1 MANGP
6 PKNPYNDFLMR
17 QSMRIVAN
25 GGSEADIGDYIKHA
39 EKMNIRNAIEPAP
52 EQPDA
57 PTFLRGLSQQIL
69 QGVSFNYGDEALGT
83 LSGVMAGVGGQEGRN
98 LYRQELEA
106 FRSAHPAVAIGAN
119 IAGAAAMPVGAAPR
133 VLAWGGKTAAALIGG
148 TFGALAASGEATGSA
163 TERLPAAGAG
173 GVAGGVLGVAGPA
186 AIGLAGKAA
195 TKVAGAGA
203 KLLPAGA
210 KQAVTNWA
218 AKVSSVLPGSAQRGA
233 REHLREAIELDGK
246 TATQLADEAERL
258 IELGVPVALPELL
271 GTNGME
277 LARAAQGFRTPQVQQ
292 IVTQYAA
299 RQSGQGGRLLDD
311 MGRATKMGLQNSY
324 DLAEQWGAIRFS
336 KSQPF
341 YKESFQQSFKVTDGM
356 KKMLNDPTW
365 RNAYEAGRAI
375 SLVEDAAGM
384 NRGLP
389 VPSFEQAVVKGSKL
403 KSGTAKPIAGTK
415 GIEVTG
421 PTPPFDIKNYK
432 KSPLT
437 GVMTKAVPED
447 VTGSAGAIEIP
458 DDLPIRALDY
468 MKKGLD
474 QMILKADKEG
484 VPMSQALKR
493 ALRTQLNG
501 VLDEVDNP
509 AYKMG
514 RQIWSDYS
522 QKLEA
527 LELGRTG
534 FMKKAPELV
543 RKELAASKDKE
554 AYKIGA
560 LQDLADI
567 IHGVGGPESADI
579 AQRHFGA
586 RLYSAEGRTN
596 LRRLQELI
604 DDPVEAQIFADR
616 VAGEVA
622 ITRTT
627 KNLGKEAMPRPQA
640 SARKLDPPGVVRRLA
655 QKIPG
660 KGPIKPSEYAIAK
673 GNEITS
679 LMAKGLDDPYELV
692 AMLRT
697 LDSPHFSQKL
707 TAALRTL
714 PAQAVATPRA
724 QPKRRQSSPVAKRNR
739 P

>member
-6 PKNPYNDFLMR
+6 PKSAYNDFLMR
-17 QSMRIVAN
+17 QSMRIAAN

-39 EKMNIRNAIEPAP
+39 EKLNIKNAIEPAP
-52 EQPDA
+52 EPDPAA
-57 PTFLRGLSQQIL
+57 PSFLRGLSQQIL
-69 QGVSFNYGDEALGT
+69 QGVSFNFGDEALGT
-83 LSGVMAGVGGQEGRN
+83 LSGIMAGVGGQEGRN
-98 LYRQELEA
+98 LYRTELEA
-106 FRSAHPAVAIGAN
+106 FRAAHPAVSIGAN

-133 VLAWGGKTAAALIGG
+133 VLAWGVKSKTVAALIGG
-148 TFGALAASGEATGSA
+148 TFGALASAGEATGGLA
-163 TERLPAAGAG
+163 ERAPAAGAG
-173 GVAGGVLGVAGPA
+173 AVVGGALGAVAPT
-186 AIGLAGKAA
+186 AISLAGKGAA
-195 TKVAGAGA
+195 KVAGAGA

-210 KQAVTNWA
+210 KKVVTDWA
-218 AKVSSVLPGSAQRGA
+218 ARISSVLPGSPQRGA
-233 REHLREAIELDGK
+233 REHLREAIGLDGK

-258 IELGVPVALPELL
+258 IELGVPVSLPELM
-271 GTNGME
+271 GTHGME

-292 IVTQYAA
+292 IVGQYAM
-299 RQSGQGGRLLDD
+299 RQAGQGDRLLDAL
-311 MGRATKMGLQNSY
+311 GKATKMGLQNSY

-341 YKESFQQSFKVTDGM
+341 YKESFEQSFKLTDNF
-356 KKMLNDPTW
+356 KNLLNNATW
-365 RNAYEAGRAI
+365 ADAYEAGRAI

-389 VPSFEQAVVKGSKL
+389 VPQLFGKSSKL
-403 KSGTAKPIAGTK
+403 KSGTAKAIKGTK

-421 PTPPFDIKNYK
+421 PAPSFDIKNYK

-447 VTGSAGAIEIP
+447 FGGSELP
-458 DDLPIRALDY
+458 DELPIRALDY

-474 QMILKADKEG
+474 QMILKADREG
-484 VPMSQALKR
+484 VPMSQALRK
-493 ALRTQLNG
+493 ALRTQLNSA
-501 VLDEVDNP
+501 LDEVDNP

-514 RQIWSDYS
+514 RGIWSDYS
-522 QKLEA
+522 AKLEQ
-527 LELGRTG
+527 LELGRNG

-543 RKELAASKDKE
+543 RKELAASKDPE
-554 AYKIGA
+554 AYRIGA
-560 LQDLADI
+560 LQDAADI
-567 IHGVGGPESADI
+567 IHGVGGPETADI

-596 LRRLQELI
+596 LQRLQALI
-604 DDPVEAQIFADR
+604 PDPVEAQIFADR

-640 SARKLDPPGVVRRLA
+640 SARKLDPPGVVRRLT

-673 GNEITS
+673 GNELTS
-679 LMAKGLDDPYELV
+679 LFAKGLDDPYELV

-697 LDSPHFSQKL
+697 LDSPHFSQRL
-707 TAALRTL
+707 TSALRTM

-724 QPKRRQSSPVAKRNR
+724 EPKRRPAKR
-739 P
+739 